1 MDIQISENYPF
12 VAPGIRFIT
21 KIWHPNVSSDTGYIC
36 LDILQQNW
44 SATLTIKS
52 LLMSIQSLLNDPG
65 IENPLDAVVAY
76 QYKNNYDMYIKTATH
91 WTNLYAGSLKTIQ
104 PDLDTMV
111 QQLVNKGYNIVTIYL
126 IINFLSF
133 N

>member
-1 MDIQISENYPF
+1 MDIQIPENYPF
-12 VAPGIRFIT
+12 VAPGIKFIT

-44 SATLTIKS
+44 SASLTIKS

-76 QYKNNYDMYIKTATH
+76 QYKNNYDMYVKTAKH
-91 WTNLYAGSLKTIQ
+91 WTNVYAGSLKTIQ

-111 QQLVNKGYNIVTIYL
+111 QQLVKKGYDIVIIYL
-126 IINFLSF
+126 GNNFLF
-133 N
+133 